1 MFGLGSEGIVALA
14 VLLLVLFLPA
24 MIGEFIASGKG
35 RSALGWFL
43 LCGIFPPAIFVIML
57 LKPGGEVDGKYKKCD
72 ACQEIIK
79 WQATVCRY
87 CQTRLN
93 DQAQADA

>member
-1 MFGLGSEGIVALA
+1 MFGLGRE
-14 VLLLVLFLPA
+14 
-24 MIGEFIASGKG
+24 EFIALVIPLFIPFMLGMIGSMIAAGKG
-35 RSALGWFL
+35 RSSLGWFVL
-43 LCGIFPPAIFVIML
+43 SAIFPPSILVVIF